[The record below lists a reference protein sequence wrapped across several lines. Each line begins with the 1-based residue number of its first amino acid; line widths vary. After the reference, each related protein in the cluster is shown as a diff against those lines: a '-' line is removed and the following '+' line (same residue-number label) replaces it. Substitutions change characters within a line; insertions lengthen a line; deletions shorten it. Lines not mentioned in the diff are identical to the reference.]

1 MKNFII
7 TGTSRGLGK
16 ALAKALIEE
25 KHQVFCISRNKD
37 PELMDFAKKNPGNLE
52 FFEFD
57 LADKEAIRP
66 LMKEIFQKIA
76 LDKTDGVF
84 LVNNAGILAPAK
96 RLEDCKDEEILNNLQ
111 VNLGAPLILTS
122 AFINLT
128 QGFKGDKKVINISS
142 GAGKKPHYGWSNYC
156 AAKAGVNLFT
166 QSVGL
171 EQEKSEYPVKILSL
185 APAIMDT
192 KMQEE
197 IRSLDKKDFQELE
210 KFKNY
215 KKEGKLL
222 DTEIVAEKVKELLLT
237 GNFEQGELLDVRELL

>member
-16 ALAKALIEE
+16 ALVKTLMD
-25 KHQVFCISRNKD
+25 KNHRVFCISRKKD
-37 PELMDFAKKNPGNLE
+37 PELMDLAKNNSGNLE
-52 FFEFD
+52 FFELD
-57 LADKEAIRP
+57 LGDSKKIRG
-66 LMKEIFQKIA
+66 LMEEIFQRID
-76 LDKTDGVF
+76 LKTAEGIY
-84 LVNNAGILAPAK
+84 LVNNAGVLAPVK
-96 RLEDCKDEEILNNLQ
+96 RLEDCEDQEILTNLQ
-111 VNLGAPLILTS
+111 VNLAAPLILTS
-122 AFINLT
+122 AFINGT
-128 QGFKGDKKVINISS
+128 IDFKGDKKVINISS
-142 GAGKKPHYGWSNYC
+142 GAGRKPHYGWSNYC

-166 QSVGL
+166 RSVGL
-171 EQEKSEYPVKILSL
+171 EQEKSAYPVKILSL

-197 IRSLDKKDFQELE
+197 IRSSNKKDFQELE

-222 DTEIVAEKVKELLLT
+222 SSEVVAEKVKDLLLS

>member
-16 ALAKALIEE
+16 ALAKALIAEN
-25 KHQVFCISRNKD
+25 HRVFCISRKKD
-37 PELMDFAKKNPGNLE
+37 QELVEVAEKKPGSLE

-57 LADKEAIRP
+57 LGDHKNIRN
-66 LMKEIFQKIA
+66 LMEEIFEKMNFA
-76 LDKTDGVF
+76 AADGVY
-84 LVNNAGILAPAK
+84 LVNNAGVLAPVK
-96 RLEDCKDEEILNNLQ
+96 RLEDCRDEEILNNLH
-111 VNLGAPLILTS
+111 VNLAGPLILTS
-122 AFINLT
+122 AFIRHT
-128 QGFKGDKKVINISS
+128 QGFKGDKRVINISS
-142 GAGKKPHYGWSNYC
+142 GAGRKPHYGWSNYC

-171 EQEKSEYPVKILSL
+171 EQDKSQHPVKILSL

-197 IRSLDKKDFQELE
+197 IRSSDEKDFQELE

-215 KKEGKLL
+215 KKEGKLFAA
-222 DTEIVAEKVKELLLT
+222 EAVAEKVKELLLT
-237 GNFEQGELLDVRELL
+237 GNFEQGELMDVRDLF

>member
-16 ALAKALIEE
+16 ALAKSLMEE
-25 KHQVFCISRNKD
+25 DNRVFCISRKKD
-37 PELMDFAKKNPGNLE
+37 QELLDFAKMSSGNLE

-57 LADKEAIRP
+57 LADSKEIRG
-66 LMKEIFQKIA
+66 LMKEIFQKI
-76 LDKTDGVF
+76 DPDQSEGIF
-84 LVNNAGILAPAK
+84 LVNNAGVLAPVK

-111 VNLGAPLILTS
+111 VNLAAPLILTS
-122 AFINLT
+122 AFIQHTL
-128 QGFKGDKKVINISS
+128 GFKGDKRVINISS
-142 GAGKKPHYGWSNYC
+142 GAARKPLYGWTNYC
-156 AAKAGVNLFT
+156 AAKAGINLFT
-166 QSVGL
+166 QSLGL
-171 EQEKSEYPVKILSL
+171 EQEKSEHPVQVLSL

-197 IRSLDKKDFQELE
+197 IRSSDKKDFQELE